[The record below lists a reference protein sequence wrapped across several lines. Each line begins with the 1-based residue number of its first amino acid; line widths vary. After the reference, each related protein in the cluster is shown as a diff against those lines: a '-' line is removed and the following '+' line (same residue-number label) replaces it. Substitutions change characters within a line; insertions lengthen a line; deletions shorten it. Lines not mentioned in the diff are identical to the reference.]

1 MTAAEWRYITL
12 TKITRVVLAATD
24 TRHSPGGSAEGN
36 RTMTPQESKKSGG
49 NRTMT
54 QESKELTTYDTEV
67 ENIQIAAQEDAGFE
81 KILKFK
87 KGDFLIGDENV
98 PLGTEY
104 VAHVRAWGKCW
115 IKFVDG
121 EMADRKMYRVAL
133 GEKPPE
139 REELDDQDENG
150 WPVGLD
156 GKPADPWVFQHL
168 LPLEDPASGKVV
180 IFVTSSFGGKR
191 AVADLCGEYAKR
203 AAKNPDCGQP
213 IIKLRGSVMPTKK
226 FGKVPCPL
234 FEVIGWDEAPPSGGV
249 EIISP
254 TPPVTPKD
262 SKDAFGDEIPF

>member
-104 VAHVRAWGKCW
+104 VAHVRA
-115 IKFVDG
+115 
-121 EMADRKMYRVAL
+121 
-133 GEKPPE
+133 
-139 REELDDQDENG
+139 
-150 WPVGLD
+150 
-156 GKPADPWVFQHL
+156 
-168 LPLEDPASGKVV
+168 
-180 IFVTSSFGGKR
+180 
-191 AVADLCGEYAKR
+191 
-203 AAKNPDCGQP
+203 
-213 IIKLRGSVMPTKK
+213 
-226 FGKVPCPL
+226 
-234 FEVIGWDEAPPSGGV
+234 
-249 EIISP
+249 
-254 TPPVTPKD
+254 
-262 SKDAFGDEIPF
+262 